1 MSGGFNGFPKG
12 ASEFLAELTENNN
25 REWFLANKDRYERDV
40 KAPLGALVD
49 ALALAFAAHDL
60 PLTGSAKAS
69 PFRINR
75 DVRFSND
82 KSPYKTN
89 AGAVL
94 SRDGTRKARGILYV
108 HVTPKDGL
116 MAMGFWSPE
125 PADLHALR
133 EAIVQRPA
141 AWAKVTAALDKAGH
155 ALSAEDS
162 LSRLPKG
169 FDGADPALADTLK
182 LKHLIIRRPMT
193 LARMRRPGLVEEIL
207 AFTRAGLPL
216 LTFGW
221 QAIERKA

>member
-1 MSGGFNGFPKG
+1 MSFSGFPRG
-12 ASEFLAELTENNN
+12 ASEFLAELAANNN
-25 REWFLANKDRYERDV
+25 REWFLAHKERHERDV

-49 ALALAFAAHDL
+49 ALAMAFAAHDI
-60 PLTGSAKAS
+60 PLTGNAKAS

-94 SRDGTRKARGILYV
+94 SRDGTRKGRGILYV
-108 HVTPKDGL
+108 HITPKDGL

-133 EAIVQRPA
+133 DAIVKRTV
-141 AWAKVTAALDKAGH
+141 AWAKVTAALDKAGLT
-155 ALSAEDS
+155 LSTEDA

-169 FDGADPALADTLK
+169 FDAADPALAETLK
-182 LKHLIIRRPMT
+182 LKHLVVRRPVT
-193 LARMRRPGLVEEIL
+193 LARMRRAGLVEEIL
-207 AFTRAGLPL
+207 DFARAGLPL
-216 LTFGW
+216 LEFGW
-221 QAIERKA
+221 KAI

>member
-1 MSGGFNGFPKG
+1 MSFAGFPRG
-12 ASEFLAELTENNN
+12 ASEFLAELAANNH
-25 REWFLANKDRYERDV
+25 REWFLAHKDRHEREV

-49 ALALAFAAHDL
+49 ALALAFAAHDI

-94 SRDGTRKARGILYV
+94 SRDGTRKARGILYI
-108 HVTPKDGL
+108 HITPTDGL

-133 EAIVQRPA
+133 QAIVARPA
-141 AWAKVTAALDKAGH
+141 AWGKVTTALEKAGL
-155 ALSAEDS
+155 ALSSEDA

-169 FDGADPALADTLK
+169 FEAADPSLAGTLK
-182 LKHLIIRRPMT
+182 LKHLVIRRPLT
-193 LARMRRPGLVEEIL
+193 LARMRRAGLVEEIV
-207 AFTRAGLPL
+207 AFARQGLPL
-216 LTFGW
+216 LEFGW
-221 QAIERKA
+221 KAI